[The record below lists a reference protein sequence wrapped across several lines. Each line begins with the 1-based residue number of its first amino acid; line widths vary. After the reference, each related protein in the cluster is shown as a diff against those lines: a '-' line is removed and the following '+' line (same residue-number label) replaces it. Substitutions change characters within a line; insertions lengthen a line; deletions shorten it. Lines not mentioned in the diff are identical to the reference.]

1 MIQKAIDPSI
11 GENTPGYVYE
21 DLILLSYQGNLADP
35 LASYMVSHLGN
46 TKMGSAQVDK
56 QLKVLK
62 SINVMSMKGSRSF
75 RHALRKPN
83 NDEHLRSAAK
93 RGNSSGSQ
101 FASPTGNSKEEQIR
115 KLASVN
121 VPYG

>member
-1 MIQKAIDPSI
+1 MQLYGNYIF
-11 GENTPGYVYE
+11 
-21 DLILLSYQGNLADP
+21 LS
-35 LASYMVSHLGN
+35 LGN
-46 TKMGSAQVDK
+46 TKMGSSQVDK

-62 SINVMSMKGSRSF
+62 SINVISMKGSRSF

-101 FASPTGNSKEEQIR
+101 FASPTGNNKEEQIR

-121 VPYG
+121 IP